1 MIDLRSD
8 TLTLPQPGMLETIL
22 TAPLGDEGRQGK
34 DGRGEDPTVNRLED
48 EAAKLFGK
56 EAAVLFPSGTL
67 ANTASLLTWAGP
79 GQTVLME
86 PLLHIVKSEKAAFS
100 PRLGQLR
107 GLPYPVSPEGKPDI
121 KEIALLA
128 RAHQPALLLLE
139 NSHNF
144 RGGRCLTAEE
154 TAALCQIA
162 HQEGMKV
169 HLDGARIFNA
179 AAFTGTPVDRLVKAA
194 DSVMFCLS
202 KGLGAP
208 LGSLVACGREF
219 ALQLRET
226 RKLLGGTLRQAG
238 VMAAPGLFA
247 LERHLENATKDNRKA
262 ALFHEQA
269 QGLRKI
275 RLCLPVE
282 TNIVMLDPEGSGLS
296 AEELCARAAKK
307 GLLIRPVLESK
318 VRLVFHQD
326 ISEEEAGQAAA
337 ILLEIDRE
345 V

>member
-22 TAPLGDEGRQGK
+22 STPLGDDGRQGK

-67 ANTASLLTWAGP
+67 ANTAALLTWAEP

-107 GLPYPVSPEGKPDI
+107 GLPYPVSPEGKPDARQ
-121 KEIALLA
+121 IAHLA
-128 RAHQPALLLLE
+128 KAHQPALLLLE

-144 RGGRCLTAEE
+144 RGGRCLLVEE
-154 TAALCQIA
+154 TDALCRIA
-162 HQEGMKV
+162 HGEGMKV

-179 AAFTGTPVDRLVKAA
+179 AAFTGIPVDRLVREV

-202 KGLGAP
+202 KGLGSP
-208 LGSLVACGREF
+208 LGSLVACSQKF
-219 ALQLRET
+219 ASQLRDT

-238 VMAAPGLFA
+238 VIAAPGLFA
-247 LERHLENATKDNRKA
+247 LERHMTNAIQDNRKA
-262 ALFHEQA
+262 AFFHEQVL
-269 QGLRKI
+269 GLRKI

-282 TNIVMLDPEGSGLS
+282 TNIVMLDPEDSGLS
-296 AEELCARAAKK
+296 ANELCARAAEK
-307 GLLIRPVLESK
+307 GLLIRPVLNTK

-326 ISEEEAGQAAA
+326 ISKEEALQAAA
-337 ILLEIDRE
+337 ILLEIDKE
-345 V
+345 L